1 MPHPIV
7 HAEIR
12 STDPDATR
20 KFFADL
26 LGWTYPDPGAVPG
39 YTFVDTGVPGALY
52 TAISP
57 LQGGSD
63 LVTLLH
69 RGGRYRW
76 RRETGRRTRRPGVQ
90 EPQHV
95 PGVAFALIADPQGH
109 VVGLTPA
116 GLSVGGLCGQRRLP
130 TACCPQRPPSRG
142 PPKFTVRQTQ
152 GKRIHSSR
160 IADLPDD
167 DWRPV

>member
-1 MPHPIV
+1 ISVPDTLDTDASMSRPPTTAAAMRPACGITMDHPPPHRTYRSYVGSVHLPFVMKAGGCPRGARVRARELMMPHPIV

-63 LVTLLH
+63 
-69 RGGRYRW
+69 
-76 RRETGRRTRRPGVQ
+76 
-90 EPQHV
+90 
-95 PGVAFALIADPQGH
+95 
-109 VVGLTPA
+109 
-116 GLSVGGLCGQRRLP
+116 
-130 TACCPQRPPSRG
+130 
-142 PPKFTVRQTQ
+142 
-152 GKRIHSSR
+152 
-160 IADLPDD
+160 
-167 DWRPV
+167 

>member
-57 LQGGSD
+57 LQGDAD
-63 LVTLLH
+63 LVTFFVGVEDMAAAIADATSL
-69 RGGRYRW
+69 GGRV
-76 RRETGRRTRRPGVQ
+76 VQ
-90 EPQHV
+90 EPVAV
-95 PGVAFALIADPQGH
+95 PGVSFALIADPLGH
-109 VVGLTPA
+109 VVGLA
-116 GLSVGGLCGQRRLP
+116 QQL
-130 TACCPQRPPSRG
+130 
-142 PPKFTVRQTQ
+142 
-152 GKRIHSSR
+152 
-160 IADLPDD
+160 
-167 DWRPV
+167 

>member
-12 STDPDATR
+12 SADPDATR

-63 LVTLLH
+63 LVTFFIAVDDIDGAVKRAGELGRSEEHTSELQSQFHLVCRLLL
-69 RGGRYRW
+69 
-76 RRETGRRTRRPGVQ
+76 E
-90 EPQHV
+90 
-95 PGVAFALIADPQGH
+95 
-109 VVGLTPA
+109 
-116 GLSVGGLCGQRRLP
+116 
-130 TACCPQRPPSRG
+130 
-142 PPKFTVRQTQ
+142 K
-152 GKRIHSSR
+152 KN
-160 IADLPDD
+160 
-167 DWRPV
+167 

>member
-12 STDPDATR
+12 SSDPDATR

-26 LGWTYPDPGAVPG
+26 LGWAYPDPGAVPG
-39 YTFVDTGVPGALY
+39 YTFVDTGAPGALY

-63 LVTLLH
+63 LVTFFVAVDDVDSAVKRAAEL
-69 RGGRYRW
+69 GGRV
-76 RRETGRRTRRPGVQ
+76 VQ

-109 VVGLTPA
+109 IVGLTHQA
-116 GLSVGGLCGQRRLP
+116 
-130 TACCPQRPPSRG
+130 
-142 PPKFTVRQTQ
+142 
-152 GKRIHSSR
+152 
-160 IADLPDD
+160 
-167 DWRPV
+167 

>member
-1 MPHPIV
+1 MAHPIV

-26 LGWTYPDPGAVPG
+26 LG
-39 YTFVDTGVPGALY
+39 VDVIRTKARSPATRSSTLGCPGALY

-57 LQGGSD
+57 LQGGVD
-63 LVTLLH
+63 LVTFFIAVDDVDSAVSRAREL
-69 RGGRYRW
+69 GGR
-76 RRETGRRTRRPGVQ
+76 VIQ

-109 VVGLTPA
+109 VVGLT
-116 GLSVGGLCGQRRLP
+116 
-130 TACCPQRPPSRG
+130 
-142 PPKFTVRQTQ
+142 KQ
-152 GKRIHSSR
+152 G
-160 IADLPDD
+160 
-167 DWRPV
+167 